1 MKQFFNDY
9 FNIAKM
15 IKNKQEYRNQ
25 MKRVKKLPEDYQYVF
40 KKIQTHMWQFVS
52 GAGYDM
58 MEAQCSLL
66 ELFEEGA
73 LNGKSVLEVT
83 GEDVAS
89 FVEELLKNTRT
100 YTEDW
105 KTKLN
110 CEISK
115 RIKSGQNKMDP
126 RSRSARHLTD

>member
-1 MKQFFNDY
+1 MKPFFNDY

>member
-126 RSRSARHLTD
+126 RSRSARQFH

>member
-1 MKQFFNDY
+1 MKPFFNDY

-126 RSRSARHLTD
+126 RSRSARQFH